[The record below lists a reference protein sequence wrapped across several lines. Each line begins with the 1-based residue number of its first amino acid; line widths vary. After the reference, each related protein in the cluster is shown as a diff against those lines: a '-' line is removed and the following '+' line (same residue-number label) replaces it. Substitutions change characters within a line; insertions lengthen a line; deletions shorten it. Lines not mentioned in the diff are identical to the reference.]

1 MGNIVLLIIGIGVL
15 VLSFTNLRGDASTI
29 HWYNR
34 TKVSQENLKT
44 YAKIMGIGTFIMGFS
59 FVVNSILLMIFEIEK
74 LYYISLGGIGIGIL
88 IMLFAQIKYNKG
100 IF

>member
-1 MGNIVLLIIGIGVL
+1 
-15 VLSFTNLRGDASTI
+15 
-29 HWYNR
+29 
-34 TKVSQENLKT
+34 
-44 YAKIMGIGTFIMGFS
+44 MGIGTFIMGFS